1 MAFVKF
7 SKSSSRAAALAST
20 ETNKVFFPNDSFT
33 VVMGGKE
40 FGMSPCAVRTSA
52 VSATTG
58 GTTTGRYY
66 GVEKDSNGKAFV
78 NVPWTNTTYTNLSL
92 GQGYGTCSTAA
103 ATSAKVVTMTS
114 YKLATN
120 GIVAVRFT
128 NAVGK
133 GSTMNINSCGTKYIY
148 HNGAQIM
155 DGVINAGDTA
165 IFIYNNAYYHL
176 LGVISSVREIDLTSF
191 FNGTSAVG
199 TSCDATGGNDTNLC
213 MHRYVATINGS
224 KMPLSVTKEG
234 NYMVFYYF
242 TGFVSGGI
250 TIEYAKFS
258 LGSSSLTLT
267 ERGNGI

>member
-20 ETNKVFFPNDSFT
+20 ETNKVFFPSDSSA

-40 FGMSPCAVRTSA
+40 YGMSPFAVRTSA

-78 NVPWTNTTYTNLSL
+78 NVPWSNTTYTNLSL

-120 GIVAVRFT
+120 GIVAVRFS

-148 HNGAQIM
+148 HNGGQIR

-176 LGVISSVREIDLTSF
+176 LGVLPSLVEIDLGSF
-191 FNGTSAVG
+191 FNGTAAQGDTITV
-199 TSCDATGGNDTNLC
+199 TGGNDANIC
-213 MHRYVATINGS
+213 MHHYVATINYH
-224 KMPLSVTKEG
+224 KIPLSVSLEG
-234 NYMVFYYF
+234 SYIVFYYY
-242 TGFVSGGI
+242 TGFATQER
-250 TIEYAKFS
+250 TIKYAKFS
-258 LGSSSLTLT
+258 VGSSSLTFV
-267 ERGNGI
+267 ESGSSR